1 MRQRNLGGKVAE
13 GFSNESLCGPAR
25 SLAGPIRKSCAG
37 SVRRRDIDVNDRA
50 GAFGS
55 SVARGSTDVALQP
68 VLGILPK
75 RRTGFGG
82 CHCAGFAS
90 GGADLAWAIGV
101 IGLTILRAE
110 VVETSHRHFLCFT
123 FR

>member
-1 MRQRNLGGKVAE
+1 MR
-13 GFSNESLCGPAR
+13 NESCDGPA
-25 SLAGPIRKSCAG
+25 SGLAGPISKSRG
-37 SVRRRDIDVNDRA
+37 GPVGRRDIDVNDRA

-90 GGADLAWAIGV
+90 GGADLARGNSGDRIQFYVEWRNERGWRL
-101 IGLTILRAE
+101 LTTTSYFLILH
-110 VVETSHRHFLCFT
+110 V
-123 FR
+123 